1 MQGETYRSSSS
12 SKSREG
18 LRLKSAE
25 EFGIIEPFWTSLKQ
39 PFLGYRHIHY
49 AAVYISDE
57 SGYLKLRSLGLI
69 FQGFFT

>member
-49 AAVYISDE
+49 AAVCISDG
-57 SGYLKLRSLGLI
+57 SGYYLNLI
-69 FQGFFT
+69 PAVQ